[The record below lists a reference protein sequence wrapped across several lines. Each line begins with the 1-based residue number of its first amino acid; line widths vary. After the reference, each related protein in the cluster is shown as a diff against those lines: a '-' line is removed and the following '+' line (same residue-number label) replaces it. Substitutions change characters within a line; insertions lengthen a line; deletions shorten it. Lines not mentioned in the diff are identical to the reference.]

1 MPQIRPAAATS
12 GGVASTSG
20 RPAGPVHRPAQRRPQ
35 SAAPLNSK
43 AAAGQRRPH
52 AARASAASTGAAG
65 GAPPQLV
72 FTLGA
77 AVELSG
83 VATHAAH
90 AAASRVW
97 GPEAV
102 PGAPA
107 VFQRTMA
114 SLLEAALQPHDAAL
128 LLRVAADEGI
138 VGARSRSGCEGPV
151 VGRQLHA
158 RGTRPLLVSE
168 VLEDFDAVR
177 VCALV
182 RWATAAAAAGGAGGG
197 AGGELAAALD
207 ERVRAAY
214 AAAEEEAAA
223 ALAAGALAAAAHAS
237 VERALR
243 ASQRP
248 VLVASAHAPALGRA
262 LLERSGLAGS
272 GLATL
277 VQGDSWREA
286 VAAAAEQARCC
297 GGGAVHVV
305 AGASAGEREAL
316 EAGAAAGASLHV
328 GEWAGAAGGAAARA
342 RLARAAGSRL
352 LREYQ
357 LAELLGATA
366 DREMMDCVAW

>member
-1 MPQIRPAAATS
+1 MQQIRRTASGAA
-12 GGVASTSG
+12 ASTSG
-20 RPAGPVHRPAQRRPQ
+20 RPVVLRHHPAGPTYHRHFTGG
-35 SAAPLNSK
+35 S
-43 AAAGQRRPH
+43 AAAGPLRPERRPH
-52 AARASAASTGAAG
+52 ISPAASSDAAAG
-65 GAPPQLV
+65 ASPPPPVFV

-77 AVELSG
+77 AVELSA
-83 VATHAAH
+83 VSTHAAH

-114 SLLEAALQPHDAAL
+114 ALLECACQPHDAAL

-168 VLEDFDAVR
+168 VLEDFDSVR

-182 RWATAAAAAGGAGGG
+182 RWAAATAGSGGG
-197 AGGELAAALD
+197 GGGELAAALD

-223 ALAAGALAAAAHAS
+223 ALEEGALAAAAHAS
-237 VERALR
+237 VARALR

-262 LLERSGLAGS
+262 LLERSGLAGA
-272 GLATL
+272 ATL
-277 VQGDSWREA
+277 VQGGSWREA
-286 VAAAAEQARCC
+286 VAAAAEQARRSSC
-297 GGGAVHVV
+297 GGTVHIV

-328 GEWAGAAGGAAARA
+328 GEWAAAVGGAAARA
-342 RLARAAGSRL
+342 RLARAAGGHL
-352 LREYQ
+352 LREYE